1 MSPPVLEGRPIK
13 RVVVVSSAYKPEGQ
27 DVARAIVTW
36 LERAGVEVVQDIE
49 GTLDLAEAGQGADL
63 AISVGGD
70 GTVLSTARRFGESQ
84 VPTLGVNLG
93 KLGFLAESNETE
105 VREWI
110 AGRREL
116 PLEVTPRMRL
126 KCTVWKNGEETSQ
139 FALNDAVVNQGLMS
153 RLITVNM
160 SVDDKH
166 AIQYRADGLIV
177 STSVGSTAY
186 SLSLGGPILAPGLAA
201 FIVTPIAPHA
211 LTNRPIVVAGRS
223 SLRFRLAS
231 PVSEAALVLDGHVSL
246 PLSENSIF
254 EIKRA
259 ESDFLLVSSA
269 KRSYYYLLRNKLG
282 WGKNPRYRAP
292 RQEREDE
299 DEGVDAPQES

>member
-1 MSPPVLEGRPIK
+1 MTRPILNGSEIN
-13 RVVVVSSAYKPEGQ
+13 RAIVVSSVYKPEGQ

-36 LERAGVEVVQDIE
+36 LERAGVEVVEDIE
-49 GTLDLAEAGQGADL
+49 GTLDLATVAEGADL

-70 GTVLSTARRFGESQ
+70 GTMLSTSRRLGDSQ

-93 KLGFLAESNETE
+93 KLGFLAEFNETE

-116 PLEVTPRMRL
+116 PLVVTPRMRL
-126 KCTVWKNGEETSQ
+126 KCTVWADGNETSQ
-139 FALNDAVVNQGLMS
+139 FALNDAVVNQGLKS
-153 RLITVNM
+153 RLITINM
-160 SVDDKH
+160 SVDDQH

-211 LTNRPIVVAGRS
+211 LTNRPIVVAGES
-223 SLRFRLAS
+223 TLRFRMAS
-231 PVSEAALVLDGHVSL
+231 PVAEAALVLDGHETL
-246 PLSENSIF
+246 PLGEGSIF
-254 EIKRA
+254 QIQRA
-259 ESDFLLVSSA
+259 ETDFLLVSSA

-282 WGKNPRYRAP
+282 WGKNPTWRAH
-292 RQEREDE
+292 QEPEL
-299 DEGVDAPQES
+299 EGEPDLGPEG

>member
-1 MSPPVLEGRPIK
+1 MSPPVLEGRPIE

-36 LERAGVEVVQDIE
+36 LERAKVEVVQDIE
-49 GTLDLAEAGQGADL
+49 GTLDLAEAGEGADL

-70 GTVLSTARRFGESQ
+70 GTMLSTARRFGESQ

-93 KLGFLAESNETE
+93 KLGFLAEFNEAE

-116 PLEVTPRMRL
+116 PLEVTPRTRL
-126 KCTVWKNGEETSQ
+126 KCTVWKDGEETSQ

-153 RLITVNM
+153 RLITINM
-160 SVDDKH
+160 SVNDHH

-177 STSVGSTAY
+177 STPVGSTAY

-211 LTNRPIVVAGRS
+211 LTNRPIVVAGGS
-223 SLRFRLAS
+223 TLRFRLAS
-231 PVSEAALVLDGHVSL
+231 PVTEAALVLDGHETL

-259 ESDFLLVSSA
+259 ERDFLLVSSA

-282 WGKNPRYRAP
+282 WGKNPRYRGP
-292 RQEREDE
+292 RQEQDE
-299 DEGVDAPQES
+299 DEGENAPEEN

>member
-1 MSPPVLEGRPIK
+1 MSPPVLAGRPIE
-13 RVVVVSSAYKPEGQ
+13 RVIVVSSVYKPEGQ

-36 LERAGVEVVQDIE
+36 LERAGVEVVEDID
-49 GTLDLAEAGQGADL
+49 GTLDLAEAAQGSDL

-70 GTVLSTARRFGESQ
+70 GTMLSTARRFGDSQ

-93 KLGFLAESNETE
+93 KLGFLAEFNETE

-110 AGRREL
+110 AGRRKL

-126 KCTVWKNGEETSQ
+126 KCTVWKDGEETSQ
-139 FALNDAVVNQGLMS
+139 FALNDAVVNQGLMT

-160 SVDDKH
+160 SVDDHH

-211 LTNRPIVVAGRS
+211 LTNRPIVVAGGS
-223 SLRFRLAS
+223 SLRFKIAS
-231 PVSEAALVLDGHVSL
+231 PVTEAALVLDGHESL

-254 EIKRA
+254 QIQAA
-259 ESDFLLVSSA
+259 ESDFLLVSST

-282 WGKNPRYRAP
+282 WGKNPTWRA
-292 RQEREDE
+292 QEREDE
-299 DEGVDAPQES
+299 GESPEEA

>member
-1 MSPPVLEGRPIK
+1 MSLPVLEGRPVQ

-36 LERAGVEVVQDIE
+36 LERAKVEVVQDIE
-49 GTLDLAEAGQGADL
+49 GTKDLAEIGQGADL

-70 GTVLSTARRFGESQ
+70 GTMLSTARRFGESQ

-93 KLGFLAESNETE
+93 KLGFLAEFNEAE

-116 PLEVTPRMRL
+116 PLQVTPRMRL

-186 SLSLGGPILAPGLAA
+186 SLSLGGPILAPGLEA

-211 LTNRPIVVAGRS
+211 LTNRPIVVSGTS

-231 PVSEAALVLDGHVSL
+231 PVSEAALVLDGHVNL

-254 EIKRA
+254 EIQRA

-299 DEGVDAPQES
+299 DEGEDSLEEN

>member
-1 MSPPVLEGRPIK
+1 MSPPVLAGQAIK

-36 LERAGVEVVQDIE
+36 LERADVEVVQDIE

-70 GTVLSTARRFGESQ
+70 GTMLSTARRFGESQ

-93 KLGFLAESNETE
+93 KLGFLAEFNETE

-116 PLEVTPRMRL
+116 PLQVTPRTRL
-126 KCTVWKNGEETSQ
+126 KCTVWKDGEETSQ

-153 RLITVNM
+153 RLITINM
-160 SVDDKH
+160 SVDDHH

-177 STSVGSTAY
+177 STPVGSTAY

-211 LTNRPIVVAGRS
+211 LTNRPIVVAGES
-223 SLRFRLAS
+223 TLRFRLAS
-231 PVSEAALVLDGHVSL
+231 HVTEAALVLDGHETL

-292 RQEREDE
+292 SPEQ
-299 DEGVDAPQES
+299 DEGENTPEED